1 MTRVKADA
9 GLHAKGKPLK
19 PFSGGAADQA
29 CFEDFGVSYRERLLA
44 VEREVA
50 WQRTG
55 LFNGTTGKV
64 RRSVEDEEA
73 VP

>member
-1 MTRVKADA
+1 VKADA
-9 GLHAKGKPLK
+9 ALHAHGKPLK
-19 PFSGGAADQA
+19 AFSGSSADQA

-55 LFNGTTGKV
+55 LFNRTTGAV
-64 RRSVEDEEA
+64 RRTAEDRG
-73 VP
+73 VSP